1 MRRISIRSKERRAVK
16 FMAVDGRNIVITGIS
31 RGCGRALTE
40 YYLGK
45 GHRVAGCART
55 QEIVDELRKE
65 HGPLHHFSAVDV
77 ADDEA
82 VRVWACDVLAH
93 FGAPDLLV
101 NNAGVIAENA
111 PLWEIPVHEF
121 DEVIDVNIKGTA
133 HVLRHFLPAMIHRG
147 SGVVVNVSSGWG
159 RSTSP
164 EVAAYCASKWGI
176 EGLTQALAQE
186 LPRGLAAIALNPGVI
201 NTEMLQRCFGKE
213 GAAQYPSSEEWA
225 EAAGPYLLKLG
236 SKDNGQALTVPG
248 IPVD

>member
-1 MRRISIRSKERRAVK
+1 MKNDV
-16 FMAVDGRNIVITGIS
+16 RNIVITGIS
-31 RGCGRALTE
+31 RGCGRALAE
-40 YYLGK
+40 HYLAQ

-55 QEIVDELRKE
+55 QEIVEELRAE
-65 HGPLHHFSAVDV
+65 HGPLHHFAAVDV

-82 VRVWACDVLAH
+82 VRIWACDVLAH

-121 DEVIDVNIKGTA
+121 DDVIDVNIKGTA
-133 HVLRHFLPAMIHRG
+133 HMLRHFLPAMIHRG

-213 GAAQYPSSEEWA
+213 GAAQYPSAEQWA

>member
-1 MRRISIRSKERRAVK
+1 
-16 FMAVDGRNIVITGIS
+16 MAVGGHNIVITGIS
-31 RGCGRALTE
+31 RGCGRALAE
-40 YYLGK
+40 YYLSK
-45 GHRVAGCART
+45 GHRVAGCARS
-55 QEIVDELRKE
+55 QEIVDELRAE
-65 HGPLHHFSAVDV
+65 HGPLHHFAAVDV
-77 ADDEA
+77 SDDDA
-82 VRVWACDVLAH
+82 VRIWACDVLAH

-121 DEVIDVNIKGTA
+121 DDVIDVNIKGTA

-164 EVAAYCASKWGI
+164 EVAAYCASKWAI
-176 EGLTQALAQE
+176 EGMTQALAQE
-186 LPRGLAAIALNPGVI
+186 LPRGLAAAALNPGVI
-201 NTEMLQRCFGKE
+201 NTEMLQRCFGKA
-213 GAAQYPSSEEWA
+213 GAAQYPSAQQWA

-236 SKDNGQALTVPG
+236 PKDNGQALTVPG

>member
-1 MRRISIRSKERRAVK
+1 MAER
-16 FMAVDGRNIVITGIS
+16 GRNIVITGIS

-40 YYLGK
+40 YYLSQ
-45 GHRVAGCART
+45 GHRVAGCARSRD
-55 QEIVDELRKE
+55 ILDELRRE
-65 HGPLHHFSAVDV
+65 HGSLHHFAAVDV

-101 NNAGVIAENA
+101 NNAAVIANNA

-121 DEVIDVNIKGTA
+121 DDVIDVNIKGTV

-147 SGVVVNVSSGWG
+147 TGVIVNFSSGWG

-164 EVAAYCASKWGI
+164 EVSAYCASKWAI
-176 EGLTQALAQE
+176 EGMTQALAQE
-186 LPRGLAAIALNPGVI
+186 LPRGLAAVALNPGVI

-213 GAAQYPSSEEWA
+213 GAAQYPSADEWVR
-225 EAAGPYLLKLG
+225 AAGPYLLELG
-236 SKDNGQALTVPG
+236 PKDNGLALTVPG
-248 IPVD
+248 IPTD

>member
-1 MRRISIRSKERRAVK
+1 MKN
-16 FMAVDGRNIVITGIS
+16 DGRNIVITGIS
-31 RGCGRALTE
+31 RGCGRALAE
-40 YYLGK
+40 YYLAQ

-55 QEIVDELRKE
+55 QEIVEELRDE
-65 HGPLHHFSAVDV
+65 HGPLHHFAAVDV

-82 VRVWACDVLAH
+82 VRVWACEVLAH

-121 DEVIDVNIKGTA
+121 DDVIDVNIKGTA

-164 EVAAYCASKWGI
+164 EVAAYCASKWAI
-176 EGLTQALAQE
+176 EGMTQALAQE
-186 LPRGLAAIALNPGVI
+186 LPRGLAAVALNPGVI

-213 GAAQYPSSEEWA
+213 GAAQYPPAEEWA
-225 EAAGPYLLKLG
+225 KLAGPYLLKLG
-236 SKDNGQALTVPG
+236 PKDHGQALTVPG